1 MSHHMVA
8 LRGIEVEWDERKQSY
23 IQGIKILLRRT
34 RHAEEKRRRKRVE
47 SEESGGIVRVTSDAR
62 LLPQRISK
70 KEKKLPD

>member
-8 LRGIEVEWDERKQSY
+8 LRGIEEEWDKRKQSY

-34 RHAEEKRRRKRVE
+34 RHAEERKKRKE
-47 SEESGGIVRVTSDAR
+47 IESGGIVRVTSDAR

-70 KEKKLPD
+70 KENKLPD